1 MTRRMLS
8 RVADSIYWVN
18 RYMERIENYAR
29 FISVN
34 IHLSLEA
41 PGLFSEDWRALL
53 AATADESLYHT
64 FYDSPERESVIHF
77 LTFDPRNPNAIF
89 SCLSAARENARTI
102 REALPKEL
110 WEHLNGFYLQI
121 KEASQ
126 RGSLWESPEHF
137 FEQVKKGVQ
146 LFWGMV
152 DSTLSRQEGYYFG
165 HLGRY
170 LERGDKTSR
179 FLDIKYFTAH
189 RGSMTSAQP
198 QDLLI
203 WSSVLKSVSAYNMYR
218 QQYKSVDPEH
228 LVAFLVTDKS
238 FPRSI
243 LYCVREAERALY
255 AISGQRMEDGYSNEA
270 ERALG
275 KLRHEIEYITLD
287 EIFTEGLHP
296 FLDRFQR
303 LNNQIDQEVFG
314 HYFAWKPVE

>member
-1 MTRRMLS
+1 MLS
-8 RVADSIYWVN
+8 RVAESIYWVN
-18 RYMERIENYAR
+18 RYMERVENYAR

-53 AATADESLYHT
+53 AATADETLYHQY
-64 FYDSPERESVIHF
+64 YDSPERESVIHF
-77 LTFDPRNPNAIF
+77 LTFDLRNPNAIF
-89 SCLSAARENARTI
+89 SCLSAARESARTI

-110 WEHLNGFYLQI
+110 WEHLNGFYLEV
-121 KEASQ
+121 KTASQ
-126 RGSLWESPEHF
+126 QDQLWESPEQF
-137 FEQVKKGVQ
+137 FEHVKKGAQ

-152 DSTLSRQEGYYFG
+152 DSTLSRQEGYHFG

-170 LERGDKTSR
+170 LERADKTSR
-179 FLDIKYFTAH
+179 FLDIKYFTAR
-189 RGSMTSAQP
+189 RGTTSSAQP

-218 QQYKSVDPEH
+218 QQYKTVDPEH

-255 AISGQRMEDGYSNEA
+255 AVSGQRIKDGYSNEA

-287 EIFTEGLHP
+287 EIFAEGLHP
-296 FLDRFQR
+296 FLDRFQQ
-303 LNNQIDQEVFG
+303 LNNQIDKEVFG
-314 HYFAWKPVE
+314 QYFALKPVE